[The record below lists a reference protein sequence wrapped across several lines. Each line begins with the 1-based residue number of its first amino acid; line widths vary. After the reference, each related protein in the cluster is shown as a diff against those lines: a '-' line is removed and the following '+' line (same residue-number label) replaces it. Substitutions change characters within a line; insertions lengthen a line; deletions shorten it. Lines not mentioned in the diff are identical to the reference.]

1 MGRFR
6 SQLLFGVASSVLLSA
21 GLASAQEAAPA
32 PQTAGQEPASNLGE
46 VVVTAQRRSERLLDV
61 PMSIS
66 ATSGEQLEAA
76 GITSTGDLQQISP
89 GLVTVNNGLSFT
101 PAIRGVSSVGTSP
114 GDETNVSMYLDDV
127 YLGAPLAGLFDL
139 KDIQR
144 VEVLKGPQ
152 GTLFGRNA
160 TGGAVRIV
168 TMAPSFTPRGE
179 VSVDYGFDFEEV
191 TLGAYV
197 TGPLS
202 ETIAGSLNLY
212 YTDND
217 GYIEGVGPN
226 EGRRY
231 GINETFSTRG
241 KLLFNLSDSFDVTVT
256 ADYSDRSDNA
266 IFTLIPRDR
275 RNANQATPGVVLAGP
290 FEYAGGTQPAVEV
303 ESGGF
308 SIDANW
314 APNDY
319 LAVRSTTA
327 WRTADGYYRP
337 DTDRTNLPIG
347 ALELPQYQDTFSQEL
362 NFSGPA
368 DGRWSWIAG
377 LYYYHSK
384 AGNPFFRSYAG
395 DAPGGTVVADYRN
408 EVITDSYA
416 AFGELTWH
424 VTDRLH
430 LTAGGRY
437 TTETKEFEYADI
449 VRAAGLRTGS
459 AEETWESPTYRL
471 VARYDFADDWNV
483 YGSVSNGF
491 KSGVFNA
498 GSLPAI
504 PVEPE
509 EIDAIEVG
517 IKGRVNGI
525 TLTAAAFSYDYSNI
539 QVQGQTFLPGGAWV
553 ITLSNAAEAKI
564 EGFEVGASGNLT
576 DKLAFDVGF
585 SALPTADYER
595 YTTAQ
600 VLIPNETGG
609 NTSTVPYDASGSRI
623 IRSPEFQGNIRLT
636 YTDTVANG
644 ELQATASYSYNDGFY
659 WQPGNFS
666 PEGAYSLM
674 NARVAWTDPNDRLTY
689 TLWGNNLLDE
699 AYSMYTASTAV
710 GIADALAKPRQI
722 GVGLTA
728 RF

>member
-1 MGRFR
+1 MGAAGAV
-6 SQLLFGVASSVLLSA
+6 LLFAS
-21 GLASAQEAAPA
+21 GASAQATDPAAP
-32 PQTAGQEPASNLGE
+32 EPVSQVGD
-46 VVVTAQRRSERLLDV
+46 VVVTAQKRSERLLDV

-66 ATSGEQLEAA
+66 ATSGEQLKAA
-76 GITSTGDLQQISP
+76 GISSTGDLQQISP

-101 PAIRGVSSVGTSP
+101 PAVRGISSVGTSP
-114 GDETNVSMYLDDV
+114 GDETNVSLYLDDV

-139 KDIQR
+139 KDILR

-168 TMAPSFTPRGE
+168 TMAPSFTPRTE
-179 VSVDYGFDFEEV
+179 VSADYGFDFDEI

-202 ETIAGSLNLY
+202 ERVAGSANLY
-212 YTDND
+212 YTVND
-217 GYIEGVGPN
+217 GYIKGVGPN

-231 GINETFSTRG
+231 GVNETFSARG
-241 KLLFNLSDSFDVTVT
+241 KLLFELASNFDVTVA
-256 ADYSDRSDNA
+256 ADYSDRNDNA
-266 IFTLIPRDR
+266 VFALAPNNRQNSN
-275 RNANQATPGVVLAGP
+275 RNTPGAVIAGP
-290 FEYAGGTQPAVEV
+290 FEYAGSTQPAIKV
-303 ESGGF
+303 ESSGV
-308 SIDANW
+308 SVDANW
-314 APNDY
+314 DPNDY
-319 LAVRSTTA
+319 LSIRSITA
-327 WRTADGYYRP
+327 YRSADGYYRT
-337 DTDRTNLPIG
+337 DTDRTNLAIG
-347 ALELPQYQDTFSQEL
+347 ALILPQYQDTFSQEL
-362 NFSGPA
+362 TFSGPA
-368 DGRWSWIAG
+368 GGRWNWIGG

-384 AGNPFFRSYAG
+384 AGNPSFASYSG

-416 AFGELTWH
+416 AFGELTWN

-437 TTETKEFEYADI
+437 TSETKDFSFADI

-459 AEETWESPTYRL
+459 AKETWESPTYRL
-471 VARYDFADDWNV
+471 VARYDFAKDWNV
-483 YGSVSNGF
+483 YASVSNGF

-509 EIDAIEVG
+509 EIDALEIGV
-517 IKGRVNGI
+517 KGRVSGV
-525 TLTAAAFSYDYSNI
+525 TLTAAAFSYDYTNI

-564 EGFEVGASGNLT
+564 QGFEFTASGNLT
-576 DKLAFDVGF
+576 DKLSFDLGL
-585 SALPTADYER
+585 SALPTAEYENFVG
-595 YTTAQ
+595 AQ
-600 VLIPNETGG
+600 VFIPNATGG
-609 NTSTVPYDASGSRI
+609 TTSTVPYDASGSRI
-623 IRSPEFQGNIRLT
+623 IRAPKYQTNLRLT

-644 ELQATASYSYNDGFY
+644 ELQASASYSYNDGFN

-666 PEGAYSLM
+666 PEDNYSLL
-674 NARVAWTDPNDRLTY
+674 NGRVSWTEPKGVLTY
-689 TLWGNNLLDE
+689 SLWGANLLDTQ
-699 AYSMYTASTAV
+699 YSIYTASTGV
-710 GIADALAKPRQI
+710 GISDALAKPRQI
-722 GVGLTA
+722 GVGVTA

>member
-1 MGRFR
+1 M
-6 SQLLFGVASSVLLSA
+6 VAGSA
-21 GLASAQEAAPA
+21 AA
-32 PQTAGQEPASNLGE
+32 QTAEPAGAGSQEPAAQVGDI
-46 VVVTAQRRSERLLDV
+46 VVTAQKRSERLLDV

-76 GITSTGDLQQISP
+76 GISSTGDLQQISP

-101 PAIRGVSSVGTSP
+101 PAVRGVSSVGTSP
-114 GDETNVSMYLDDV
+114 GDETNVSLYLDDV

-168 TMAPSFTPRGE
+168 TMAPSFTPRAE
-179 VSVDYGFDFEEV
+179 VSADYGFDFDEI
-191 TLGAYV
+191 TLGAYA

-202 ETIAGSLNLY
+202 EIVAGSLNLY
-212 YTDND
+212 YTNND
-217 GYIEGVGPN
+217 GYIKGVGPN
-226 EGRRY
+226 EGKRY
-231 GINETFSTRG
+231 GINETFATRG
-241 KLLFNLSDSFDVTVT
+241 KLLFNLAPNLDVTVA
-256 ADYSDRSDNA
+256 ADYSDRNDNA
-266 IFTLIPRDR
+266 VFALAPHDR
-275 RNANQATPGVVLAGP
+275 QNSNRNTPGAVIAGP
-290 FEYAGGTQPAVEV
+290 YEYAGSTQPAVKV
-303 ESGGF
+303 ESSGV
-308 SIDANW
+308 SVDANW
-314 APNDY
+314 DPNDY
-319 LAVRSTTA
+319 LSVRSITA
-327 WRTADGYYRP
+327 YRSADGYYRT
-337 DTDRTNLPIG
+337 DTDRTNLSVG
-347 ALELPQYQDTFSQEL
+347 ALVLPQYQDTFSQEL

-368 DGRWSWIAG
+368 DGRLSWIAG
-377 LYYYHSK
+377 LYYYYSK
-384 AGNPFFRSYAG
+384 AGNPSFASYAG

-437 TTETKEFEYADI
+437 TTETKDFTFQDI
-449 VRAAGLRTGS
+449 VRAAGLRSG
-459 AEETWESPTYRL
+459 AAKETWESPTYRL
-471 VARYDFADDWNV
+471 VARYDFAPDWNV
-483 YGSVSNGF
+483 YASASNGF

-509 EIDAIEVG
+509 EIDAIELGV
-517 IKGRVNGI
+517 KGKINGI

-539 QVQGQTFLPGGAWV
+539 QVQGQTFIPGGAWV
-553 ITLSNAAEAKI
+553 ITLSNAAQAKI
-564 EGFEVGASGNLT
+564 EGFEVTASGALT
-576 DKLAFDVGF
+576 DKLAFDVGL

-595 YTTAQ
+595 FTGAQ
-600 VLIPNETGG
+600 VFIPNATGG

-623 IRSPEFQGNIRLT
+623 IRAPKYQGNIRLT
-636 YTDTVANG
+636 YSDTLAGG
-644 ELQATASYSYNDGFY
+644 ELKASTSYSYNDGFN

-666 PEGAYSLM
+666 PEDNYSLL
-674 NARVAWTDPNDRLTY
+674 NARIAWTEPRGVLTY
-689 TLWGNNLLDE
+689 AVWGTNLLDTE
-699 AYSMYTASTAV
+699 YSIYTASTGV
-710 GIADALAKPRQI
+710 GVSDALAKPRQI

>member
-1 MGRFR
+1 MRRFR
-6 SQLLFGVASSVLLSA
+6 SHLLFGVAGSVLLAA
-21 GLASAQEAAPA
+21 GAASAQSAAPTPQ
-32 PQTAGQEPASNLGE
+32 PQTSNLDE
-46 VVVTAQRRSERLLDV
+46 VVVTAQKRSERLLDV

-76 GITSTGDLQQISP
+76 GISSTGDLQQISP

-114 GDETNVSMYLDDV
+114 GDETNVSIYLDDV

-160 TGGAVRIV
+160 TGGAIRIV
-168 TMAPSFTPRGE
+168 TLPPSFTPRAE
-179 VSVDYGFDFEEV
+179 VSADYGFDFNEI

-197 TGPLS
+197 TGPL
-202 ETIAGSLNLY
+202 TDNIAGALNLY

-231 GINETFSTRG
+231 GVNETFSTRG
-241 KLLFNLSDSFDVTVT
+241 KLLFNLSDTLDVTVT

-266 IFTLIPRDR
+266 IFTLIPRNQ
-275 RNANQATPGVVLAGP
+275 RNANQATPGVILARP
-290 FEYAGGTQPAVEV
+290 FEYAGGTQPAVKV
-303 ESGGF
+303 ESSGV
-308 SIDANW
+308 SVDANW
-314 APNDY
+314 APNDW
-319 LAVRSTTA
+319 LSIRSITA
-327 WRTADGYYRP
+327 YRSADGYYRP

-362 NFSGPA
+362 TFSGPA
-368 DGRWSWIAG
+368 DGRWSWLGG
-377 LYYYHSK
+377 LYFYHSK
-384 AGNPFFRSYAG
+384 AGNPFFRSYSG

-437 TTETKEFEYADI
+437 TTETKEFEFADI
-449 VRAAGLRTGS
+449 VRAAGLRTGGGK
-459 AEETWESPTYRL
+459 ETWDSPTYRL

-483 YGSVSNGF
+483 YASASNGF

-509 EIDAIEVG
+509 KIDALEIGV
-517 IKGRVNGI
+517 KGRVAGI
-525 TLTAAAFSYDYSNI
+525 TLTAAAFSYDYTNI

-553 ITLSNAAEAKI
+553 ITLSNAAQAKI
-564 EGFEVGASGNLT
+564 EGFEVTASGNLT
-576 DKLAFDVGF
+576 DKLSFDVGF
-585 SALPTADYER
+585 SALPTAEYER
-595 YTTAQ
+595 FTTAQ
-600 VLIPNETGG
+600 VLIPNPSGG
-609 NTSTVPYDASGSRI
+609 NTSTTPYDASGSRI
-623 IRSPEFQGNIRLT
+623 IRAPEFQGNVRLT
-636 YTDTVANG
+636 YTDTVAKG

-666 PEGAYSLM
+666 PEDNYSLL
-674 NARVAWTDPNDRLTY
+674 NGRIAWTDPAGRLTY
-689 TLWGNNLLDE
+689 TVWGTNLLDTE
-699 AYSMYTASTAV
+699 YSMYTASTAV

-722 GVGLTA
+722 GVGITA

>member
-1 MGRFR
+1 MQRFKA
-6 SQLLFGVASSVLLSA
+6 QLLFGVAGAVLLAAGSA
-21 GLASAQEAAPA
+21 AA
-32 PQTAGQEPASNLGE
+32 QTAGSETQDTPGPSQLDE
-46 VVVTAQRRSERLLDV
+46 VVVTAQKRSERLLDV

-76 GITSTGDLQQISP
+76 GISSTGDLQQISP

-101 PAIRGVSSVGTSP
+101 PAVRGVSSVGTSP
-114 GDETNVSMYLDDV
+114 GDETNVSIYLDDV
-127 YLGAPLAGLFDL
+127 YMGAPLAGLFDL

-160 TGGAVRIV
+160 TGGAIRIV
-168 TMAPSFTPRGE
+168 TMAPSFAPRAE
-179 VSVDYGFDFEEV
+179 VSADYGFDFEEI
-191 TLGAYV
+191 TLGAYA

-202 ETIAGSLNLY
+202 DTVAGSLNLY
-212 YTDND
+212 YTVND

-226 EGRRY
+226 VGRRY
-231 GINETFSTRG
+231 GINETFSARG
-241 KLLFNLSDSFDVTVT
+241 KLLFNISDTFNVTVA
-256 ADYSDRSDNA
+256 ADVSDRSDNA
-266 IFTLIPRDR
+266 IFTLIPRDQ
-275 RNANQATPGVVLAGP
+275 RNANQATPGVVLARP
-290 FEYAGGTQPAVEV
+290 FEYAGGTQPAVKV
-303 ESGGF
+303 ESSGA
-308 SIDANW
+308 SIDAHW
-314 APNDY
+314 DPSDW
-319 LAVRSTTA
+319 LSIRSITA
-327 WRTADGYYRP
+327 YRTADGYYRP

-347 ALELPQYQDTFSQEL
+347 ALELPQYQDTFSQE
-362 NFSGPA
+362 FTFVGPEG
-368 DGRWSWIAG
+368 GRWSWMAG
-377 LYYYHSK
+377 LFYYHSD

-395 DAPGGTVVADYRN
+395 DVQTGTVVADYRN
-408 EVITDSYA
+408 QVITNSYA

-437 TTETKEFEYADI
+437 TTESKKFDYADI
-449 VRAAGLRTGS
+449 VRPAGLRTGAAKES
-459 AEETWESPTYRL
+459 WDSPTYRL
-471 VARYDFADDWNV
+471 VARYDFAEDWNV
-483 YGSVSNGF
+483 YASISNGF

-504 PVEPE
+504 AVEPE
-509 EIDAIEVG
+509 EIDALEVG
-517 IKGRVNGI
+517 LKGRVGGI

-564 EGFEVGASGNLT
+564 EGLEVTASGNLT
-576 DKLAFDVGF
+576 DKLSFDVGF
-585 SALPTADYER
+585 SALPTADYQR

-600 VLIPNETGG
+600 VLIPNASGG

-623 IRSPEFQGNIRLT
+623 IRAPEFQGNARLT

-644 ELQATASYSYNDGFY
+644 ELQVTASYSYNDGFY

-666 PEGAYSLM
+666 PEGNYSLL
-674 NARVAWTDPNDRLTY
+674 NGRIAWTDPDDRLTY
-689 TLWGNNLLDE
+689 SVWGTNLLDT

-722 GVGLTA
+722 GVGITA